1 MILKAVLTDGLTLT
15 LKMVPIGNV
24 LALLVTLHLETTAT
38 MQSYYAHT
46 IIMVTI
52 IDHILQVE
60 L

>member
-1 MILKAVLTDGLTLT
+1 MILKAVLTDGPTLS
-15 LKMVPIGNV
+15 LIEAPIGSV
-24 LALLVTLHLETTAT
+24 LALLEILHLEITAT
-38 MQSYYAHT
+38 MQLYYALT